1 MQPAT
6 AQGPFTYQRH
16 RPEETVLYK
25 IVQEN
30 LENFLLL
37 VQEETGHP
45 LPDFVQKEFREYLRC
60 GILAHGFLRVQCG
73 SCHNEHLVAFSCKL
87 RGFCPSCGGRRMA
100 ETAAHL
106 VDQVLPVKP
115 IRQWVMSFPI
125 QLRLLLAIRPKL
137 MGEVLNIT
145 HSAISTFLCKKAGF
159 KKSQAKTGAVT
170 LIQRFGGS
178 VNLNIHFHQLYIDG
192 VYELDA
198 NQQPSTFH
206 MTPAPIPT
214 ELAEVLEKII
224 TKITRLLEQKG
235 IIVKEEPS
243 FQLEISDDD
252 SFAKLQAGAVN
263 YRFAMG
269 PNKGKKALTLRTVTE
284 QDHNATRGLVAKN
297 SGFSLHAG
305 VHIAGSEREKLE
317 KLCRYIARPAIA
329 LERLSLNA
337 NGQVVYSLKKPY
349 DDGTTHIVM
358 TPLELMEKIAA
369 IIPRPR
375 VHLTR
380 FHGVLAPHYKHRKII
395 VPAKP
400 LPQPELELAPN
411 QEEKATKSRISWAR
425 LLKRVF
431 NIDVAT
437 CHICGGKA
445 KIVAAI
451 EDPKVIMKI
460 LNHLGL
466 DAIPPN
472 IWPARGPPVSG
483 FDEFSQHP
491 QIDFT

>member
-1 MQPAT
+1 M
-6 AQGPFTYQRH
+6 
-16 RPEETVLYK
+16 
-25 IVQEN
+25 
-30 LENFLLL
+30 
-37 VQEETGHP
+37 
-45 LPDFVQKEFREYLRC
+45 
-60 GILAHGFLRVQCG
+60 
-73 SCHNEHLVAFSCKL
+73 S
-87 RGFCPSCGGRRMA
+87 
-100 ETAAHL
+100 ETAIHL

-125 QLRLLLAIRPKL
+125 QLRLLLAIRPKI
-137 MGEVLNIT
+137 MGQALHIT
-145 HSAISTFLCKKAGF
+145 HDAISKYLCKKARF

-178 VNLNIHFHQLYIDG
+178 INLNIHFHQLYIDG

-198 NQQPSTFH
+198 NQQPSIFH
-206 MTPAPIPT
+206 MTPAPTPK
-214 ELAEVLEKII
+214 ELAQVLEKII
-224 TKITRLLEQKG
+224 SKITKLLEREG
-235 IIVKEEPS
+235 IIVKEDPNL
-243 FQLEISDDD
+243 QLEISDED

-269 PNKGKKALTLRTVTE
+269 PNKGKKALTLRTVPE
-284 QDHNATRGLVAKN
+284 QDHTATRGLVAKN

-305 VHIAGSEREKLE
+305 VHIAGSERQKIE

-329 LERLSLNA
+329 LERLSLNT

-358 TPLELMEKIAA
+358 TQLELLEKIAA
-369 IIPRPR
+369 LIPRPR

-380 FHGVLAPHYKHRKII
+380 FHGVLAPHYKHRKMI

-411 QEEKATKSRISWAR
+411 QDQKAQKSRVSWAR

-431 NIDVAT
+431 DIDLST
-437 CHICGGKA
+437 CHLCGGKA
-445 KIVAAI
+445 KIIAAI
-451 EDPKVIMKI
+451 EDSKVIKKI

-466 DAIPPN
+466 AATPPN
-472 IWPARGPPVSG
+472 IWPARGPPASHT
-483 FDEFSQHP
+483 DDLNQQLPEFEY
-491 QIDFT
+491 T

>member
-1 MQPAT
+1 VSQPRALG
-6 AQGPFTYQRH
+6 QFTYQRH
-16 RPEETVLYK
+16 EPEDTVLYQ
-25 IVQEN
+25 IVQQN
-30 LENFLLL
+30 LETFLRL

-45 LPDFVQKEFREYLRC
+45 LPDFVVKEFREYLKC
-60 GILAHGFLRVQCG
+60 GILAHGFLRVQCQ
-73 SCHNEHLVAFSCKL
+73 SCHNEHLVAFSCKR
-87 RGFCPSCGGRRMA
+87 RGFCPSCGGRRMS
-100 ETAAHL
+100 ETAIHL

-125 QLRLLLAIRPKL
+125 QLRLLLAIRPKI
-137 MGEVLNIT
+137 MGQVLHIT
-145 HSAISTFLCKKAGF
+145 HESISSFLCKKAGF

-178 VNLNIHFHQLYIDG
+178 VNLNIHFHQIYIDG

-206 MTPAPIPT
+206 MTPAPTPK
-214 ELAEVLEKII
+214 ELAQVLEKII
-224 TKITRLLEQKG
+224 TKITRLLERKG

-269 PNKGKKALTLRTVTE
+269 PNKGKKALTLRTVPE

-297 SGFSLHAG
+297 SGFSIHSG
-305 VHIAGSEREKLE
+305 VHIAGSEWQKLE

-358 TPLELMEKIAA
+358 TQLELLEKIAA

-380 FHGVLAPHYKHRKII
+380 FHGVLAPHYKHRKMI

-411 QEEKATKSRISWAR
+411 EDQKATKSRISWAR

-431 NIDVAT
+431 DIDVST
-437 CHICGGKA
+437 CALCGGKA
-445 KIVAAI
+445 KIIAAI

-460 LNHLGL
+460 LGHLGL
-466 DAIPPN
+466 DAKPPN
-472 IWPARGPPVSG
+472 IWPARGPPASA
-483 FDEFSQHP
+483 FDEYSQL
-491 QIDFT
+491 DFT